1 MKFAIFYTLLL
12 LATSCSVEKEDSTIL
27 EVIAPQTAEQGEPVT
42 IDLRV
47 HAGST
52 TEEVSLS
59 CILIEGKAQIMLGGI
74 SVPTTGEW
82 ISAAGVPAQMIVT
95 PTAAGMLTFSLQAR
109 SSDGS
114 LSAKQLVSIEIS
126 GARAITVE
134 ALCKTKVVNPEPG
147 ARIPISLHID
157 RPEYTGEYT
166 VSVSLLKGQ
175 GKFYLG
181 SQLITTG
188 DFQIGANGVIDYLP
202 EVLGDHAFE
211 FVVIAGNVSATTHAY
226 IEVVKQLTVNCAV
239 EECFTIVGPGEYRTE
254 AEQVTLKI
262 ADEGYQGVNAR
273 EYGFEVE
280 GWYDIQGK
288 LLSSNPA
295 YTLSL
300 FIDGHST
307 IELRLKKRT
316 VTITRNNAF
325 RKEFKYL
332 LPNMSWTS
340 VFDYRTEFVA
350 NHRATESI
358 KFYYQEYRYKTVVPP
373 VEEQKMASP
382 TLNKRS
388 LESGFF
394 WRIDNIFTVY
404 LRRADNPD
412 FTFNAAGHYIESE
425 STKYMLP
432 ATVIFQ

>member
-1 MKFAIFYTLLL
+1 MKFAIYTLLL
-12 LATSCSVEKEDSTIL
+12 LLMATSCSVEKEDPTTSPITL
-27 EVIAPQTAEQGEPVT
+27 EATAPQAAEQGEPIT
-42 IDLRV
+42 IDLKV
-47 HAGST
+47 LPGSAA
-52 TEEVSLS
+52 EEVSLS

-74 SVPTTGEW
+74 ALPATGEW
-82 ISAAGVPAQMIVT
+82 ISAAGGSAQMIVT

-109 SSDGS
+109 SSGGS
-114 LSAKQLVSIEIS
+114 LSAKQLVSMEIS
-126 GARAITVE
+126 EARVITVE
-134 ALCKTKVVNPEPG
+134 ALCETKVVNPEPG
-147 ARIPISLHID
+147 ARIPISLRID
-157 RPEYTGEYT
+157 RPEYTEEYT

-211 FVVIAGNVSATTHAY
+211 FVVTAGNASATTLVY
-226 IEVVKQLTVNCAV
+226 LEVVKQLTVTCTV

-262 ADEGYQGVNAR
+262 ADEGY
-273 EYGFEVE
+273 GFEVE

-288 LLSSNPA
+288 LLSSSPA

-300 FIDGHST
+300 FLDGHST

-316 VTITRNNAF
+316 VTITRNEAF
-325 RKEFKYL
+325 RKEFRYL
-332 LPNMSWTS
+332 LPNMSWAS

-382 TLNKRS
+382 TLSKTS

-394 WRIDNIFTVY
+394 WRIDNTFTVY

-412 FTFNAAGHYIESE
+412 FTFNAAGHYIESAN
-425 STKYMLP
+425 TKYMLP
-432 ATVIFQ
+432 TTVIFQ